1 MKRLIRKATSK
12 FSVGNAA
19 ILLAS
24 TTMIGQ
30 VLGFL
35 RIKFINANFPATGE
49 GSTDVFFAA
58 FKIPDFFYL
67 TLAAGALGVA
77 FIPYLSDKL
86 SKNDRQGAWDM
97 SSSLLNLLAIVM
109 GVVGLIIFVFA
120 GPLMNYVVAPG
131 MTPEQLSR
139 ATMIMRLISLN
150 PLLFTISSIIMS
162 MQQTVGRFFFFAIAP
177 LFYNLSII
185 ISVFVFKDSLGIVGL
200 GVGALIGA
208 LLQLVVALV
217 GLFGMKFKY
226 KAKIQWHSP
235 SFRGILR
242 QLPPRSI
249 DQGIDAINS
258 IAETNFARRLGEG
271 NITYYE
277 NAYVLHTAPILLI
290 GTTIAT
296 AAFPRMTERLS
307 QGRPD
312 LFRKEFRG
320 ILRAMIWISLPVITV
335 SYFARG
341 YLARLIFS
349 RDAPEIALIFGF
361 FTAAILFR
369 VVYNILSRYFYAY
382 KDTITPLLVSLGVI
396 ALNIGL
402 AYILSQPSNYGVAG
416 LAIAQAIVAII
427 EASILT
433 GIIIY
438 KDKKIFNFDF
448 LEGLMRM
455 LSATG
460 FTIVTAYFMI
470 QILPLNTTDTGFI
483 TLGGKLL
490 IITLVTFS
498 VYTAMSWLLR
508 IEEVYPLL
516 EKLKKIILKPIR
528 FNYR

>member
-1 MKRLIRKATSK
+1 MNRLIRKATSK
-12 FSVGNAA
+12 ISVGNAA

-35 RIKFINANFPATGE
+35 RVKFINANFPATGE

-86 SKNDRQGAWDM
+86 SKNDRQGAWDL

-109 GVVGLIIFVFA
+109 GVVGILIFVFA
-120 GPLMNYVVAPG
+120 EPLIDHVVAPG
-131 MTPEQLSR
+131 MTDFQLER
-139 ATMIMRLISLN
+139 ATLIMRLVALN
-150 PLLFTISSIIMS
+150 PLLFTLSSILMS
-162 MQQTVGRFFFFAIAP
+162 MQQTTGRFFFFAIAP

-185 ISVFVFKDSLGIVGL
+185 ISIFVFKDNLGIVGL
-200 GVGALIGA
+200 GVGAMIGA
-208 LLQLVVALV
+208 VLQLLVALV
-217 GLFGMKFKY
+217 GLIGMKFKY
-226 KAKIQWHSP
+226 NAKIQWHSP

-249 DQGIDAINS
+249 DQGVDGINS
-258 IAETNFARRLGEG
+258 IVETNFARGLGEG

-290 GTTIAT
+290 GTTIST
-296 AAFPRMTERLS
+296 AAFPRMTRRLS

-312 LFRKEFRG
+312 LFRKEFRN
-320 ILRAMIWISLPVITV
+320 ILRMMIWISLPVITV

-369 VVYNILSRYFYAY
+369 IVYNILSRYFYAY
-382 KDTITPLLVSLGVI
+382 KDTVTPLLVSLGVI
-396 ALNIGL
+396 ALNVGL
-402 AYILSQPSNYGVAG
+402 AFILSQPENYGVAG
-416 LAIAQAIVAII
+416 LAIAQAIVAIV
-427 EASILT
+427 EAFILT
-433 GIIIY
+433 AIIY
-438 KDKKIFNFDF
+438 YRDRKIFDYEFVEA
-448 LEGLMRM
+448 LLRM

-460 FTIVTAYFMI
+460 FTVVVAYIMI
-470 QILPLNTTDTGFI
+470 QVLPLSTGDTGVI
-483 TLGGKLL
+483 TLGGKLVM
-490 IITLVTFS
+490 ISVATFG
-498 VYTAMSWLLR
+498 TFGIMSWLLK
-508 IEEVYPLL
+508 IEEVYPVI
-516 EKLKKIILKPIR
+516 EKLKKLILKPIR
-528 FNYR
+528 INY